1 MAWIEAHD
9 ELPDHPK
16 TVLYAY
22 ELKIDKDAMTGK
34 MLRFWT
40 WALQNRR
47 SGFIPYSD
55 MQTVAE
61 RMRWTKKPQ
70 RLFDVLCMIPPGFRG
85 GFLDPV
91 DGGYVIHDWEQ
102 YTNAYYGA
110 ENRREKDRKR
120 KQDSKEIPLE
130 FRRKSGG
137 NPKEFQGNSTEKIR
151 NSASYRNLTVP
162 TTEEEEYSAPAREG
176 TEVRCFDEYST
187 LIQPSSRLSDETLQS
202 FLDDGAEDEMI
213 CAVIAEAHANDGRTL
228 SYVRTALQR
237 SMDRGVLTAAQ
248 YAESQRRW
256 AERGQDGGRNRGHGP
271 PTHNGG
277 LPPNSPNLLL

>member
-1 MAWIEAHD
+1 MAWIELHP
-9 ELPDHPK
+9 EVWTHPK
-16 TVLYAY
+16 TYALAAA
-22 ELKIDKDAMTGK
+22 LKVEP
-34 MLRFWT
+34 MLAAAHIIRLWT
-40 WALQNRR
+40 WAIEAATDGKLGHLPAEEIAAGAGWRRKAGAFVGALVAAGWIDGGTMELHDWVEYTVMLRDKREDAKTKTAQRVQRYRDRKKQECNALQNVTCNADVTPLQTYT
-47 SGFIPYSD
+47 GNAPPY
-55 MQTVAE
+55 
-61 RMRWTKKPQ
+61 
-70 RLFDVLCMIPPGFRG
+70 
-85 GFLDPV
+85 
-91 DGGYVIHDWEQ
+91 
-102 YTNAYYGA
+102 
-110 ENRREKDRKR
+110 
-120 KQDSKEIPLE
+120 
-130 FRRKSGG
+130 
-137 NPKEFQGNSTEKIR
+137 
-151 NSASYRNLTVP
+151 LTVP

-176 TEVRCFDEYST
+176 TEVRCFEEYST

-213 CAVIAEAHANDGRTL
+213 CAVIEEAHANDGRTL